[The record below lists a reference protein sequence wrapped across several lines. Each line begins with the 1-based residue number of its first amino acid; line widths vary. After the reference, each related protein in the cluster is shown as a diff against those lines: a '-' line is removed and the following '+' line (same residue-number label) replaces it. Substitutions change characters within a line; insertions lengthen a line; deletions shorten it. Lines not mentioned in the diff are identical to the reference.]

1 MVHQLYQYNETL
13 DILHVD
19 NNTTKIS
26 TIYLPITF
34 LLENMTSMIIC
45 PMNLSKRHEGHGIS
59 IMVISTQPKS
69 LVTHFVVAK
78 SLKVVVNDF

>member
-26 TIYLPITF
+26 TIYLPTTF

-45 PMNLSKRHEGHGIS
+45 PMNFSKKHVGHGIS
-59 IMVISTQPKS
+59 IMVSTQPKS